1 MAETPMC
8 SPTAKN
14 IYAKLQEA
22 RARFLAAGAK
32 KSGIN
37 RHAEFTYFELSD
49 IVPIATKIFSDLSLT
64 FLVNYTSE
72 TADGILI
79 DIDDPTQ
86 QIVISFPMAHIVEP
100 SKFRMNEVQSLGAEI
115 TYTRR
120 YLYMLLLDIV
130 EADVIDAG
138 DGPKETKTP
147 ESEPEKPKAEP
158 KKKAAAPKTKEERKA
173 IKEEL
178 TSEETPATDAE
189 REEVRGLMT
198 RVLNAFPDQEEFLME
213 IMEKTD
219 GLEKLTAIQAAQ
231 IKEGLEVIL
240 SEVA

>member
-79 DIDDPTQ
+79 DIDDPNQ
-86 QIVISFPMAHIVEP
+86 RIVISFPMAHIAEP

-138 DGPKETKTP
+138 DESKETKTP
-147 ESEPEKPKAEP
+147 ESEPEKP

-178 TSEETPATDAE
+178 TSEETPATDEE

-231 IKEGLEVIL
+231 LKEGLEVIL

>member
-49 IVPIATKIFSDLSLT
+49 IVPIATKILSDLNLT

-79 DIDDPTQ
+79 DIDDPNQ
-86 QIVISFPMAHIVEP
+86 QIVISFPMAHIAEP

-138 DGPKETKTP
+138 DGSKETKAP
-147 ESEPEKPKAEP
+147 ESELEKPR
-158 KKKAAAPKTKEERKA
+158 KKKAAAPKTQDERKA

-178 TSEETPATDAE
+178 TSEETPATDEE

-231 IKEGLEVIL
+231 LKEGLEVIL

>member
-49 IVPIATKIFSDLSLT
+49 IVPIVTKIFSDLHLT
-64 FLVNYTSE
+64 FLVNYTS
-72 TADGILI
+72 TADGVLI

-86 QIVISFPMAHIVEP
+86 QIVVSFPMTHIAEP
-100 SKFRMNEVQSLGAEI
+100 AKFRMNEVQALGAEI

-130 EADVIDAG
+130 EADVLDAG
-138 DGPKETKTP
+138 DGPKEPAK
-147 ESEPEKPKAEP
+147 EPEKPKAEP
-158 KKKAAAPKTKEERKA
+158 KKKAAPKTKEERQA
-173 IKEEL
+173 IQEEL
-178 TSEETPATDAE
+178 TSEEAPASDE
-189 REEVRGLMT
+189 DRETVRGLMT
-198 RVLNAFPDQEEFLME
+198 EVLNKFPDQEGFLME
-213 IMEKTD
+213 IMEQTD
-219 GLEKLTAIQAAQ
+219 ALEKLSALQAQ
-231 IKEGLEVIL
+231 QLKEGLKEML
-240 SEVA
+240 NEPTN